1 MLFLKSTSINE
12 IFNKKNRLNSSLQP
26 FKALSERRRGRD
38 KEELSQNRN
47 SVREKE
53 KNYKAIYSTDNAAKG
68 KRIRWGF
75 LLGSRDAHSKNRGV
89 SFRHGE
95 VRISGASV
103 QGTGTKKAPEHFCLG
118 ASLKRRL
125 PTLPLVRST
134 IGVAKLNFSVRNG
147 KRWNLRAIVTLI
159 SFQLIMKNE

>member
-103 QGTGTKKAPEHFCLG
+103 QGTGTKKAP
-118 ASLKRRL
+118 
-125 PTLPLVRST
+125 
-134 IGVAKLNFSVRNG
+134 
-147 KRWNLRAIVTLI
+147 
-159 SFQLIMKNE
+159 

>member
-12 IFNKKNRLNSSLQP
+12 IFNKKKRLNSGLRH
-26 FKALSERRRGRD
+26 FEALSERRRRKD

-75 LLGSRDAHSKNRGV
+75 LLGSRDAHSKNRW
-89 SFRHGE
+89 SFLPPRKRPHF
-95 VRISGASV
+95 RSV
-103 QGTGTKKAPEHFCLG
+103 PHRKKKAEGTPW
-118 ASLKRRL
+118 
-125 PTLPLVRST
+125 
-134 IGVAKLNFSVRNG
+134 RNG
-147 KRWNLRAIVTLI
+147 L
-159 SFQLIMKNE
+159 F